1 MQHYCVSASCFTNLS
16 WLIHRVGFL
25 QYSKSN
31 KTRSENRSVRMWLS
45 TKTVC
50 TCSKYSQNFTQQ
62 TTCHKKTL
70 EKLKKKTTLYHLHA
84 QVMNYNMFLFFSIF
98 LMVYFSCFS
107 SNVLHIYLKKE
118 VNKFEIC
125 AVVFRQSFFSTMWQ
139 PEITWINII
148 LIADVPTLMYEHS
161 RCC

>member
-70 EKLKKKTTLYHLHA
+70 EKFKKKQLCIICMHKSWITIC
-84 QVMNYNMFLFFSIF
+84 FSFFPFF
-98 LMVYFSCFS
+98 LMVYFSCFPQMFCTFIWKKKS
-107 SNVLHIYLKKE
+107 INLKY
-118 VNKFEIC
+118 VQLCFGSL
-125 AVVFRQSFFSTMWQ
+125 FLSTMWQ

>member
-1 MQHYCVSASCFTNLS
+1 MQHYCVSAACFTNLS

-70 EKLKKKTTLYHLHA
+70 EKLKKQQLCIICMHKSWITIC
-84 QVMNYNMFLFFSIF
+84 FSFFPFF